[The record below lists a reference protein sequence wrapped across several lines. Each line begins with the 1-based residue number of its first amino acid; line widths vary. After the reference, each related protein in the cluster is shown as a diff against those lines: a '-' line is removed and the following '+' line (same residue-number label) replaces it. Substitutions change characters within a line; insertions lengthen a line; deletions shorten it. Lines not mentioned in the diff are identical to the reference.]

1 MGETKS
7 VLAFFIGLVF
17 FIVLIGLAI
26 GRVRTTNKK
35 TSTTAKITPTQTI
48 SPSKKP
54 GLIDSIKNI
63 FSKKPS
69 PTPTPKTKNQ
79 VLTDSNSESKNEPL
93 ISIDRFDPQTPNSEL
108 KQALEP
114 NTTTKGGQ
122 PIETINTQTI
132 PESGTPSLIIP
143 ISMLLGGLG
152 IGLKKKQ

>member
-26 GRVRTTNKK
+26 GRIKTPNKK
-35 TSTTAKITPTQTI
+35 TSTTAQISPTQAI
-48 SPSKKP
+48 SPTKKP

-63 FSKKPS
+63 FTKKPS
-69 PTPTPKTKNQ
+69 ITPTPTPSPKTK
-79 VLTDSNSESKNEPL
+79 KKPI
-93 ISIDRFDPQTPNSEL
+93 ISIDRFDPQTPNSDL
-108 KQALEP
+108 KQALGT
-114 NTTTKGGQ
+114 NTTTKGSQ
-122 PIETINTQTI
+122 PVKTINTQTI

-143 ISMLLGGLG
+143 LSMLLGGLG